1 MSASKSPDNQLATNR
16 LAFHNYEILEKFEAG
31 IVLSGP
37 EVKSARA
44 KQINLKPAYISIES
58 GEAIL
63 KNSHIA
69 PYKPANDQHY
79 QPDRYRKLLLHR
91 DQLAFLDKKLSE
103 KGLTLVPLSAYIK
116 KGKIKIQIGLGK
128 GKQSHDKR
136 QDLKKKS
143 QTREIERHFRK

>member
-1 MSASKSPDNQLATNR
+1 MNKSPDNQLANNR

-31 IVLSGP
+31 IVLTGP

-44 KQINLKPAYISIES
+44 KHINLKPAYVSIE
-58 GEAIL
+58 GGQAVL
-63 KNSHIA
+63 KNCHIA

-79 QPDRYRKLLLHR
+79 LPDRQRNLLLHKE
-91 DQLAFLDKKLSE
+91 QLAFLDKKLSE

-128 GKQSHDKR
+128 GKQGHDKR